1 MKARVAG
8 ATPLWIAC
16 RLLLSERGEDFFTRR
31 DKALATADAEDIH
44 DLRVAS
50 RRLREGLALFAP
62 CYPPAQIVR
71 LGKRFRRVTRA
82 LGAIRNTDEA
92 LLFFTPLAEELGDPC
107 RVELERILVAFR
119 EERNRE
125 LDQLRGALREFAPRP
140 LHRRYL
146 RVVSAPAL
154 FTLPDNPVDIFAP
167 LSVFAREAIDAG
179 LAAVMELVPQARRA
193 GEIEAQHRLRIALK
207 HFRYRAEILSGLF
220 DADFPELRDQLK
232 AYQDVLGRMH
242 DLDVFAG
249 IIRDAH
255 LSDLP
260 GETIKNAIATRRD
273 GLFTEFTVMLDTMPP
288 EKIGERLRSAL

>member
-1 MKARVAG
+1 MKARVEG

-31 DKALATADAEDIH
+31 DKALATADPVDIH

-62 CYPPAQIVR
+62 CYPPAEIAR
-71 LGKRFRRVTRA
+71 LAKNFRRVTRA

-92 LLFFTPLAEELGDPC
+92 LLFLTSLAEELDDPC
-107 RVELERILVAFR
+107 RAELERVQDHFR
-119 EERNRE
+119 GARAEE
-125 LDQLRGALREFAPRP
+125 LKLLRAALREFTPRT
-140 LHRRYL
+140 LHGGYL
-146 RVVSAPAL
+146 RVVSAPSL
-154 FTLPDNPVDIFAP
+154 FASSGSTDPFVP
-167 LSVFAREAIDAG
+167 LSIFAREAIDAG

-193 GEIEAQHRLRIALK
+193 GEIEAQHRLRIAIK

-220 DADFPELRDQLK
+220 GAGFPELRDRLK

-242 DLDVFAG
+242 DLDVFVG

-255 LSDLP
+255 LSDLT
-260 GETIKNAIATRRD
+260 GETIENAIVARRD
-273 GLFTEFTVMLDTMPP
+273 VIFTEFTVMLDTMPP